1 MNNVIENKRRQPQG
15 RVKPSPLQARFFF
28 SPAERLGLGWIEL
41 KPIAALLAA
50 TLMISAS
57 ALPPAQA
64 DLNSVLAGMY
74 TAAGSP
80 GVYQTQNSG
89 VISGG
94 YVAVRTPIQDVNLVS
109 FSPPNIGA
117 GCGGIDLFMGSF
129 SFVNAQAFENLL
141 RQIGQQALGYAFQLA
156 INSMCHS
163 CGALLSSIQ
172 SAMQKMNSSLKNTC
186 QLAHGLATRSVGDS
200 LTSIDKSV
208 GQVMSS
214 ATGVASDIF
223 QAFDNT
229 QSAPG
234 TNETAL
240 ASKTATVT
248 GDNGQQQ
255 TVPAS
260 ALLPQG
266 NMTWKALENSQSDQ
280 LISQDNVT
288 KEILMSL
295 VGSEII
301 RPGMSPADQSDASAM
316 GATEGNT
323 AINVPATL
331 SLKDMV
337 DGTPNAQV
345 NVCQAWASSSSV
357 SYPAFPS
364 NPSDT
369 SALSCLQTSTQTLSS
384 LNYQGIKGWVRNLMW
399 GESGGDPGIV
409 NQIIAGQPLTAAEQ
423 QLINMSGIGFMP
435 LMLQVQQFPGAVDQI
450 ASQVEPYVVA
460 EVAVGYGQA
469 VYQSVAASFAGNP
482 HARKPPGFDSNM
494 QNLQNWVRYYASELD
509 GLSFTMNQL
518 TTFVNNV
525 QKSMSQ
531 RAPGSGAK

>member
-1 MNNVIENKRRQPQG
+1 M
-15 RVKPSPLQARFFF
+15 
-28 SPAERLGLGWIEL
+28 
-41 KPIAALLAA
+41 KPIAAMLAA
-50 TLMISAS
+50 GLLISAA
-57 ALPPAQA
+57 ALSPAQA
-64 DLNSVLAGMY
+64 DLNSVLSGMY

-223 QAFDNT
+223 SAFNNT

-301 RPGMSPADQSDASAM
+301 RPGMSQADQADAAALGSNNA
-316 GATEGNT
+316 ENH
-323 AINVPATL
+323 INVPATL

-337 DGTPNAQV
+337 YGTPNAQV

-364 NPSDT
+364 NPSET

-435 LMLQVQQFPGAVDQI
+435 LMIQVQQFPGAVDQI

-482 HARKPPGFDSNM
+482 HARKPRGFDSNM
-494 QNLQNWVRYYASELD
+494 QNLQNWVRYYAD
-509 GLSFTMNQL
+509 RAAGVTFTMNEI

>member
-1 MNNVIENKRRQPQG
+1 
-15 RVKPSPLQARFFF
+15 
-28 SPAERLGLGWIEL
+28 
-41 KPIAALLAA
+41 
-50 TLMISAS
+50 
-57 ALPPAQA
+57 
-64 DLNSVLAGMY
+64 
-74 TAAGSP
+74 
-80 GVYQTQNSG
+80 
-89 VISGG
+89 
-94 YVAVRTPIQDVNLVS
+94 
-109 FSPPNIGA
+109 
-117 GCGGIDLFMGSF
+117 
-129 SFVNAQAFENLL
+129 
-141 RQIGQQALGYAFQLA
+141 
-156 INSMCHS
+156 
-163 CGALLSSIQ
+163 
-172 SAMQKMNSSLKNTC
+172 
-186 QLAHGLATRSVGDS
+186 
-200 LTSIDKSV
+200 
-208 GQVMSS
+208 MSS

-223 QAFDNT
+223 SAFNNT

-255 TVPAS
+255 TVA
-260 ALLPQG
+260 ATDLIFG

-301 RPGMSPADQSDASAM
+301 RPGMSPADQSDASSM
-316 GATEGNT
+316 GATDARQ

-435 LMLQVQQFPGAVDQI
+435 LMIQVQQYPGAVRSI

-482 HARKPPGFDSNM
+482 HARKPQGFDANM
-494 QNLQNWVRYYASELD
+494 QNLQNWVRYYSTVAS
-509 GLSFTMNQL
+509 GVTFTMNQL

-525 QKSMSQ
+525 QKSIGH
-531 RAPGSGAK
+531 RATGGGKN

>member
-1 MNNVIENKRRQPQG
+1 MNNVLKYKRRQPQG
-15 RVKPSPLQARFFF
+15 RVKPSPMPAGFLF
-28 SPAERLGLGWIEL
+28 SLADRPGM
-41 KPIAALLAA
+41 KSIAALLAA

-255 TVPAS
+255 TVTA
-260 ALLPQG
+260 ADLIFG

-323 AINVPATL
+323 PINVPATL

-345 NVCQAWASSSSV
+345 NVCQAWASSSTV

-399 GESGGDPGIV
+399 GENGGDPGIV

-423 QLINMSGIGFMP
+423 QLVSMSGIGFMP
-435 LMLQVQQFPGAVDQI
+435 LMIQVQRYPGAVDSI

-460 EVAVGYGQA
+460 EIAVGYGQA

-482 HARKPPGFDSNM
+482 HASKPQGFDTNM
-494 QNLQNWVRYYASELD
+494 QNLQNWVRYYSNVAS
-509 GLSFTMNQL
+509 GVTFTMNQL

-525 QKSMSQ
+525 EKSIGH
-531 RAPGSGAK
+531 RATGGGKS

>member
-1 MNNVIENKRRQPQG
+1 MNNVLKNKRRQPQG
-15 RVKPSPLQARFFF
+15 PGTGPLQAEVWF
-28 SPAERLGLGWIEL
+28 SPADRLGMPFDL
-41 KPIAALLAA
+41 KPIAAMLAA
-50 TLMISAS
+50 GLLISAA
-57 ALPPAQA
+57 ALSPAQA
-64 DLNSVLAGMY
+64 DLNSVLSGMY

-223 QAFDNT
+223 QAFNNT

-255 TVPAS
+255 TVA
-260 ALLPQG
+260 ATDLIFG

-280 LISQDNVT
+280 LIDQSNVT

-295 VGSEII
+295 VGSEIV
-301 RPGMSPADQSDASAM
+301 RPGMSQADQADASAL

-323 AINVPATL
+323 PINVPATL

-423 QLINMSGIGFMP
+423 QLVSMSGIGFMP
-435 LMLQVQQFPGAVDQI
+435 LMIQVQQYPGAVRAV
-450 ASQVEPYVVA
+450 ASQVQPYIVA
-460 EVAVGYGQA
+460 ELAVGYGQA
-469 VYQSVAASFAGNP
+469 LYQSVSSSFAGNP

-494 QNLQNWVRYYASELD
+494 LSLQNWIRAYTQELD

-525 QKSMSQ
+525 HKSMSH
-531 RAPGSGAK
+531 RGS

>member
-1 MNNVIENKRRQPQG
+1 MNNVLKNKRRQPQG
-15 RVKPSPLQARFFF
+15 PGTGPLQAEVWF
-28 SPAERLGLGWIEL
+28 SPANRLGMPFDL
-41 KPIAALLAA
+41 KPIAAMLAA
-50 TLMISAS
+50 GLLISAA
-57 ALPPAQA
+57 ALSPAQA
-64 DLNSVLAGMY
+64 DLNSVLSGMY

-223 QAFDNT
+223 SAFNNT

-255 TVPAS
+255 TLPAS
-260 ALLPQG
+260 ALKPQG

-301 RPGMSPADQSDASAM
+301 RPGMSPADQADASAL
-316 GATEGNT
+316 GTTDARQ

-435 LMLQVQQFPGAVDQI
+435 LMIQVQRYPGAVDSI

-460 EVAVGYGQA
+460 EIAVGYGQA

-482 HARKPPGFDSNM
+482 HARKPQGFDSNM
-494 QNLQNWVRYYASELD
+494 QNLQNWIRYYGSQAS
-509 GLSFTMNQL
+509 GVTFTMNQL
-518 TTFVNNV
+518 TLFVNNIE
-525 QKSMSQ
+525 KSIGH
-531 RAPGSGAK
+531 RASGGGKH

>member
-1 MNNVIENKRRQPQG
+1 MNKVLKNKRRQAQG
-15 RVKPSPLQARFFF
+15 RVKPSLMQARLFI
-28 SPAERLGLGWIEL
+28 SPADRLGMPFDL
-41 KPIAALLAA
+41 KSVAAMAAAGLLISAAAL
-50 TLMISAS
+50 S
-57 ALPPAQA
+57 PARA
-64 DLNSVLAGMY
+64 DLNSVLSGMY

-172 SAMQKMNSSLKNTC
+172 KTMQDMNSSLKNTC
-186 QLAHGLATRSVGDS
+186 QLAHGLATRSAGDS

-223 QAFDNT
+223 SAFNNT

-240 ASKTATVT
+240 ASKSATVP
-248 GDNGQQQ
+248 GENGQQQ
-255 TVPAS
+255 TLN
-260 ALLPQG
+260 ALDLSPYG
-266 NMTWKALENSQSDQ
+266 NQTWKALENSQSDQ
-280 LISQDNVT
+280 LIDQDNVT
-288 KEILMSL
+288 KEILMSM

-301 RPGMSPADQSDASAM
+301 RPSMSPTDQADASAL
-316 GATEGNT
+316 GATEGDT
-323 AINVPATL
+323 PINVPATL

-435 LMLQVQQFPGAVDQI
+435 LMIQVQQFPGAVEQI

-469 VYQSVAASFAGNP
+469 VYQSVASSFAGNP
-482 HARKPPGFDSNM
+482 HAAKPQGFDSNM

-518 TTFVNNV
+518 TLFVNNIE
-525 QKSMSQ
+525 KSIGH
-531 RAPGSGAK
+531 RATGDGKN

>member
-1 MNNVIENKRRQPQG
+1 MNNIAENKRRKAQG
-15 RVKPSPLQARFFF
+15 RVSLSPLLGGLVF
-28 SPAERLGLGWIEL
+28 SPADRLGLDWIDL
-41 KPIAALLAA
+41 KSIAAMLAA
-50 TLMISAS
+50 TMLISAS

-64 DLNSVLAGMY
+64 DLNSVLSGMY

-186 QLAHGLATRSVGDS
+186 QLAHGLTMRAKTDGLASISKDVGDVMAS
-200 LTSIDKSV
+200 AV
-208 GQVMSS
+208 GVQQ
-214 ATGVASDIF
+214 DIF
-223 QAFDNT
+223 GAFNSR
-229 QSAPG
+229 QSSPG
-234 TNETAL
+234 SNESAL
-240 ASKTATVT
+240 ASKSATVP
-248 GDNGQQQ
+248 GANGQQQ
-255 TVPAS
+255 TLN
-260 ALLPQG
+260 ALDLSPYG
-266 NMTWKALENSQSDQ
+266 NQTWKALENSQSDQ
-280 LISQDNVT
+280 LIDQDNVT
-288 KEILMSL
+288 KEILMSM
-295 VGSEII
+295 VGSEIV
-301 RPGMSPADQSDASAM
+301 RPGMSTADQAGASAM
-316 GATEGNT
+316 GATQGDT
-323 AINVPATL
+323 PINVPATL

-369 SALSCLQTSTQTLSS
+369 SALTCLQTSTQTLSS

-435 LMLQVQQFPGAVDQI
+435 LMIQVQQYPGAVRSI

-460 EVAVGYGQA
+460 ELAVGYGQA
-469 VYQSVAASFAGNP
+469 LYQSVASSFAGNP
-482 HARKPPGFDSNM
+482 HAAKPQGFDSNM
-494 QNLQNWVRYYASELD
+494 QNLQNWIRAYTQELD

-525 QKSMSQ
+525 HKSMS
-531 RAPGSGAK
+531 RRGS

>member
-1 MNNVIENKRRQPQG
+1 MNNVLKNKRRQPQG
-15 RVKPSPLQARFFF
+15 PGTGPLQAEVWF
-28 SPAERLGLGWIEL
+28 SPADRLGMPFDL
-41 KPIAALLAA
+41 KPIAAMLAA
-50 TLMISAS
+50 GLLISAA
-57 ALPPAQA
+57 ALSPAQA
-64 DLNSVLAGMY
+64 DLNSVLSGMY

-223 QAFDNT
+223 QAFNNT

-255 TVPAS
+255 TVA
-260 ALLPQG
+260 ATDLIFG

-301 RPGMSPADQSDASAM
+301 RPGMSQADQ
-316 GATEGNT
+316 T
-323 AINVPATL
+323 
-331 SLKDMV
+331 
-337 DGTPNAQV
+337 
-345 NVCQAWASSSSV
+345 C
-357 SYPAFPS
+357 
-364 NPSDT
+364 
-369 SALSCLQTSTQTLSS
+369 SCRW
-384 LNYQGIKGWVRNLMW
+384 NFDPPCRFNF
-399 GESGGDPGIV
+399 DPGSK
-409 NQIIAGQPLTAAEQ
+409 A
-423 QLINMSGIGFMP
+423 
-435 LMLQVQQFPGAVDQI
+435 DC
-450 ASQVEPYVVA
+450 
-460 EVAVGYGQA
+460 VAVGCG
-469 VYQSVAASFAGNP
+469 
-482 HARKPPGFDSNM
+482 
-494 QNLQNWVRYYASELD
+494 
-509 GLSFTMNQL
+509 
-518 TTFVNNV
+518 
-525 QKSMSQ
+525 
-531 RAPGSGAK
+531 

>member
-1 MNNVIENKRRQPQG
+1 
-15 RVKPSPLQARFFF
+15 
-28 SPAERLGLGWIEL
+28 
-41 KPIAALLAA
+41 
-50 TLMISAS
+50 
-57 ALPPAQA
+57 
-64 DLNSVLAGMY
+64 
-74 TAAGSP
+74 
-80 GVYQTQNSG
+80 
-89 VISGG
+89 
-94 YVAVRTPIQDVNLVS
+94 
-109 FSPPNIGA
+109 
-117 GCGGIDLFMGSF
+117 
-129 SFVNAQAFENLL
+129 
-141 RQIGQQALGYAFQLA
+141 
-156 INSMCHS
+156 
-163 CGALLSSIQ
+163 
-172 SAMQKMNSSLKNTC
+172 
-186 QLAHGLATRSVGDS
+186 
-200 LTSIDKSV
+200 
-208 GQVMSS
+208 MSS

-223 QAFDNT
+223 QAFNNT

-255 TVPAS
+255 TVA
-260 ALLPQG
+260 ATDLIFG

-301 RPGMSPADQSDASAM
+301 RPGMSQADQTDASAM
-316 GATEGNT
+316 GATAGDT
-323 AINVPATL
+323 PINVPATL

-435 LMLQVQQFPGAVDQI
+435 LMIQVQQYPGAVRAV
-450 ASQVEPYVVA
+450 ASQVQPYIVA
-460 EVAVGYGQA
+460 ELAVGYGQA
-469 VYQSVAASFAGNP
+469 LYQSVSSSFAGNP

-494 QNLQNWVRYYASELD
+494 LSLQNWIRAYTQELD

-525 QKSMSQ
+525 HKSMSH
-531 RAPGSGAK
+531 RGS